1 MSNGLVSVIMPT
13 FKCGRFIAESIKSV
27 QAQTYKD
34 WELIIVD
41 DCSNDET
48 VATVLGFTKE
58 DDRISFYQNSINSGA
73 AVTRN
78 TALRNAQGRWIAFLD
93 SDDLWESSKL
103 EKQINFMEENGY
115 AFSYHEYVEIDE
127 QDNLLGVKVSG
138 KKRIGKFD
146 MFACCWPGCLSVMY
160 DAEKIGLIQINDIK
174 KNNDTAM
181 WLKVIRK
188 ADCYLLPECL
198 GKYRRRAN
206 SITPKPLW
214 KRVWAHYPLFRVAEE
229 MNPIAATFWVIMNVF
244 GNAYK
249 KMRKFRNL
257 LMLLG
262 LMVLMSCER
271 RALEEPE
278 FSTEIEVRINLN
290 TISNVTCDIYNDKI
304 PVPVIDPEVMK
315 VLFYDIHS
323 HELVAESFISDIS
336 DKDGQKVIKG
346 RLNIL
351 P

>member
-1 MSNGLVSVIMPT
+1 MEKGLVSIIMPSYNT
-13 FKCGRFIAESIKSV
+13 APYIRETIQSV
-27 QAQTYKD
+27 LDQTYQN

-41 DCSNDET
+41 DCSTDNTDEV
-48 VATVLGFTKE
+48 VASIK
-58 DDRISFYQNSINSGA
+58 DDRIRYLKNEKNSGA
-73 AVTRN
+73 ALSRN
-78 TALRNAQGRWIAFLD
+78 RALREAKGRWIAFLD

-138 KKRIGKFD
+138 KKHIGKFD

-214 KRVWAHYPLFRVAEE
+214 QRIWAHYPLFRVAEE
-229 MNPIAATFWVIMNVF
+229 MNPVAATFWVIMNVF

-249 KMRKFRNL
+249 KMKY
-257 LMLLG
+257 
-262 LMVLMSCER
+262 VKQYTVE
-271 RALEEPE
+271 
-278 FSTEIEVRINLN
+278 
-290 TISNVTCDIYNDKI
+290 
-304 PVPVIDPEVMK
+304 
-315 VLFYDIHS
+315 
-323 HELVAESFISDIS
+323 
-336 DKDGQKVIKG
+336 
-346 RLNIL
+346 
-351 P
+351 